1 MGMKHII
8 CHLLLILVAT
18 SSFYG
23 CASGP
28 RGKVV
33 VDSEVKKLF
42 SSATIIPQHNYYY
55 YGRQQSPVAIIALQ
69 EKYQLVSRLWTPLP
83 QPEQQ
88 LAPLISNTRQ
98 QRSSMCTFTGAVIKA
113 PDGTDAGYWYA
124 KWHLTSVRIPEPGKI
139 EVFPPAEPTYGPCKP
154 EGFKQN

>member
-1 MGMKHII
+1 MGMKYII
-8 CHLLLILVAT
+8 CHLLLVLVAPAC
-18 SSFYG
+18 FLG
-23 CASGP
+23 CASAP

-33 VDSEVKKLF
+33 VDSAVEKLF
-42 SSATIIPQHNYYY
+42 SSATVIPGHNYYY

-69 EKYQLVSRLWTPLP
+69 QKYQLVSRLWTSLK

-88 LAPLISNTRQ
+88 LASLINNTRQ
-98 QRSSMCTFTGAVIKA
+98 QRNSMCTFSGAVIKA
-113 PDGTDAGYWYA
+113 PDGTAAGYWYA
-124 KWHLTSVRIPEPGKI
+124 KWHLTSVRIAEPGKI